1 LSQNN
6 YEIIIKKLDAFVN
19 KYYKNLMIKGGIWLL
34 AFSLSLFII
43 IAITEY
49 FLNLDSGVR
58 KVLFY
63 SYLVLVGIWLCYAIV
78 WPLLALLRIRNRI
91 SYQKASQ
98 IIGNHF
104 PEVGDQLSNILQLK
118 DLEKVSDKQLQLI
131 EAGINQ
137 KAIKLQPLP
146 ILKAI
151 NFKGNLKYI
160 RYALIPVFIIL
171 LTWILRPQYVEEP
184 TIRLIEYNQEFERTW
199 PFDIQILNGTL
210 KAFQKEDF
218 DLKVKVNGT
227 EWPEQLYL
235 HFDQNRYLLKKTS
248 GNLYHFDI
256 KNLRKS
262 IQFFISDGGD
272 FKTQMYLL
280 EVYPKAVFNA
290 FEVTIVPPA
299 YTGLP
304 VRNIKN
310 SSDFNVVQGS
320 TLEYRI
326 KTAYG
331 QSLVWIKN
339 TNDRQFEISNN
350 EIILKDTITES
361 EFHQIYVSNAYLE
374 SSDSLKWSIQMIKDE
389 YPVIAVESVKDTNDA
404 FLFYYSGMINDDYGF
419 SFLRMNIQL
428 NDSLISLPIQI
439 NKSVRPQSFYHYF
452 DMRDIQLDRGDEIE
466 YYFEVYDNDAWNG
479 SKSARS
485 QLNYFKLKT
494 EDQLKEER
502 NSQSDSLKSE
512 MRENLLQWKDIQ
524 DRIKDLKKELLQK
537 DILNWEDRKKMEDLL
552 KEQEN
557 LQKKIEEFNKQN
569 SELKDKNKELEK
581 NERILDKQEQLQELF
596 EQIMDEETKQ
606 KMEELRKML
615 EEMDKENSNEL
626 LEQMEMTS
634 EELEDQLDRNLELF
648 KQLEFEMRMEESIED
663 LKKLAKEQKKLAE
676 ETADSKKKDADSLSQ
691 KQDSI
696 NKAFEE
702 LKKELNELDSLN
714 KSMNEPNPMDMQK
727 EKQDEIDKA
736 QDNAKEQ
743 LDQKQMDKAAEEQ
756 KEAGEQMEQ
765 MAMEMQA
772 QMEENAMEQMGE
784 DIDNLRLI
792 LDQLIQLS
800 FTQENIMDSLLP
812 MELMDPKYNL
822 LVRKQFSMEQKI
834 KPVRDSLQSLAMRQP
849 MIQPFV
855 LKEFNKLDYRLQSA
869 TGFLDEN
876 KKDEALREQQ
886 YIMTSINQLALML
899 DEALKNMQ
907 MMMNNMMQ
915 GNSGSKSQSC
925 PKPGMGK
932 PGKQSMK
939 QMQQQINEQ
948 MKAMEKEMKE
958 GRQKGKSGNKGKSM
972 SEKLARMAAEQARIR
987 RMIEEY
993 RNEVMDETGT
1003 KPGDLDQ
1010 MIQQM
1015 EQTERD
1021 LVNKIISQETLKR
1034 QENIMTRLLKSE
1046 KAEREREK
1054 KKERESEEGKN
1065 VKRSNPKE
1073 FLKYKE
1079 LKEKDVN
1086 LMKTIPLDFNPYYK
1100 KKVDRYFYKFD
1111 NIDDD
1116 VKK

>member
-1 LSQNN
+1 MSQNN
-6 YEIIIKKLDAFVN
+6 YEIIIKKLDAFIN

-34 AFSLSLFII
+34 AFSLSLFILM
-43 IAITEY
+43 AITEY
-49 FLNLDSGVR
+49 FLNLDSIIR
-58 KVLFY
+58 KILFY
-63 SYLVLVGIWLCYAIV
+63 SYLMVVSLWLVYAVI
-78 WPLLALLRIRNRI
+78 WPLLALLRIRSRI
-91 SYQKASQ
+91 TLQQASK
-98 IIGNHF
+98 IIGSHF
-104 PEVGDQLSNILQLK
+104 PEVADQLSNILQLK
-118 DLEKVSDKQLQLI
+118 DLEKISDRQLQLI
-131 EAGINQ
+131 EAGIDQ
-137 KAIKLQPLP
+137 KAIKIKPLP

-151 NFKGNLKYI
+151 NFKGNIKYI
-160 RYALIPVFIIL
+160 RYALIPVFMIL
-171 LTWILRPQYVEEP
+171 LTWVLRPQYVEEP
-184 TIRLIEYNQEFERTW
+184 TKRLIEYNQEFEMAW
-199 PFDIQILNGTL
+199 PFSIEILNESLT
-210 KAFQKEDF
+210 AFQKEDF
-218 DLKVKVNGT
+218 DLKVKINGT
-227 EWPEQLYL
+227 EWPDQLFL

-248 GNLYHFDI
+248 GNLYHFEM

-262 IQFFISDGGD
+262 IEFYISDGGD
-272 FKTQMYLL
+272 FITQNYVL

-290 FEVTIVPPA
+290 FEVTIVPPS
-299 YTGLP
+299 YTRLP
-304 VRNIKN
+304 VRSIKN
-310 SSDFNVVQGS
+310 ISDFKVVEGS
-320 TLEYRI
+320 ILEYRI
-326 KTAYG
+326 KTAHS
-331 QSLVWIKN
+331 QTLDWKKNKSVQHLV
-339 TNDRQFEISNN
+339 ISNN
-350 EIILKDTITES
+350 ELMLKDTLTES
-361 EFHQIYVSNAYLE
+361 EFHQIYVSNEHLQ
-374 SSDSLKWSIQMIKDE
+374 SSDSLKWSIQLIKDE
-389 YPVIAVESVKDTNDA
+389 FPVISVESLKDTNDA

-428 NDSLISLPIQI
+428 KDSVIKLPIQI
-439 NKSVRPQSFYHYF
+439 NKSTRPQSFYHYI
-452 DMRDIQLDRGDEIE
+452 DMRDIEMDRGDEIE

-479 SKSARS
+479 PKAARS

-494 EDQLKEER
+494 EEQLKEER
-502 NSQSDSLKSE
+502 NAQSDSLKSE
-512 MRENLLQWKDIQ
+512 MRESLLQWKDIQ
-524 DRIKDLKKELLQK
+524 DRIKELKKELLQK
-537 DILNWEDRKKMEDLL
+537 DILSWEDRKKMEDLL

-557 LQKKIEEFNKQN
+557 LQKKVEQFNKQN
-569 SELKDKNKELEK
+569 NELKDKSKELEQ

-615 EEMDKENSNEL
+615 EEMNKENSNEL
-626 LEQMEMTS
+626 LEKMEMTS

-648 KQLEFEMRMEESIED
+648 KQLEFEMRMEESLED
-663 LKKLAKEQKKLAE
+663 LKKLAEEQKKLAE
-676 ETADSKKKDADSLSQ
+676 ETADSKKKDADSLNQ

-696 NKAFEE
+696 NKDFEE
-702 LKKELNELDSLN
+702 IKKELNALDSLN
-714 KSMNEPNPMDMQK
+714 KSMKEPNPMDMKQ
-727 EKQDEIDKA
+727 EKQDEIDES

-743 LDQKQMDKAAEEQ
+743 LEQKKMDKAAEEQ
-756 KEAGEQMEQ
+756 QKAGEKMEQ
-765 MAMEMQA
+765 MSMEMQA
-772 QMEENAMEQMGE
+772 QMEENGMEQMGE
-784 DIDNLRLI
+784 DIDHLRLI

-800 FTQENIMDSLLP
+800 FTQEDLMDSLSS
-812 MELMDPKYNL
+812 MEVMDPKYNQ
-822 LVRKQFSMEQKI
+822 LVRDQFSMEQKM

-855 LKEFNKLDYRLQSA
+855 LKEFNKLDYRLQS
-869 TGFLDEN
+869 TTDFLDEN
-876 KKDEALREQQ
+876 KKAEALREQQ

-907 MMMNNMMQ
+907 MMMNSMVQ
-915 GNSGSKSQSC
+915 GKSGSKSQSC

-939 QMQQQINEQ
+939 QMQQQLNEQ
-948 MKAMEKEMKE
+948 MKAMQKEMKE
-958 GRQKGKSGNKGKSM
+958 GRQKGKQGNKGKSM
-972 SEKLARMAAEQARIR
+972 SEKLARMAAEQGRIR
-987 RMIEEY
+987 RMMEEY

-1034 QENIMTRLLKSE
+1034 QQNIMTRLLKSE